1 MRRCTE
7 SFYLHPTKD
16 TLYYG
21 CLKFF
26 LLFFNIDNDVAV
38 VVTVADFIVDAYA
51 LFVALE
57 LASL

>member
-1 MRRCTE
+1 MHGIILFTSYQGHTILRLLE
-7 SFYLHPTKD
+7 I
-16 TLYYG
+16 
-21 CLKFF
+21 FF
-26 LLFFNIDNDVAV
+26 LFFNIDNDVAV